1 MTITL
6 PGPGAWWHSGT
17 RGASTHGG
25 TNHTMKTVTR
35 TGDDPVAVPP
45 PDDELVMTMLQE
57 HVPLALV
64 CDLTEPSG
72 PTSQEILD
80 TEGEPADRWW
90 E

>member
-1 MTITL
+1 ME
-6 PGPGAWWHSGT
+6 
-17 RGASTHGG
+17 
-25 TNHTMKTVTR
+25 TVTR
-35 TGDDPVAVPP
+35 TGDDPVAAPP

-57 HVPLALV
+57 HVPLALL

-80 TEGEPADRWW
+80 TEGEPAERWW

>member
-1 MTITL
+1 
-6 PGPGAWWHSGT
+6 
-17 RGASTHGG
+17 
-25 TNHTMKTVTR
+25 MKTVTR
-35 TGDDPVAVPP
+35 TGDDPVADPQ

-57 HVPLALV
+57 HVPLALL

-80 TEGEPADRWW
+80 TEGEPDDRWW